1 MSLAYRN
8 LDNVVRFTL
17 KKEKPKTLQ
26 NVLQLTIM
34 LGLLY
39 IANEIS
45 VDVWRSLTG
54 H

>member
-1 MSLAYRN
+1 MKLAHKQLN
-8 LDNVVRFTL
+8 NVIEFPF

-26 NVLQLTIM
+26 NIIQLTIM
-34 LGLLY
+34 LGALY

-45 VDVWRSLTG
+45 IDVWRSLTG